1 MSLCFT
7 GSAAPGGTVNG
18 WADWFSDTTTMRSGY
33 SGLQSFRDPFLLQAS
48 EMSDPIKDNK
58 LVELSYKI
66 TDAKSGQ
73 VLSAVEFPIAYVH
86 GHNDILAPQVLEEL
100 EGKSVGDIIEVPI
113 DCNTIFG
120 PRDETLVF
128 TDLIS
133 NVPEEY
139 REIGTTITM
148 ENDKGEAK
156 NFIVTRMDDET
167 LTVDGNNP
175 MCGREVVFTLE
186 ILSVRD
192 ASDEE
197 IEGGGK
203 DNDGVSLDE
212 ALMTQGLKAHS
223 IN

>member
-1 MSLCFT
+1 M
-7 GSAAPGGTVNG
+7 
-18 WADWFSDTTTMRSGY
+18 
-33 SGLQSFRDPFLLQAS
+33 LQVCK
-48 EMSDPIKDNK
+48 MSDLIEDDK
-58 LVELSYKI
+58 LVELSYRV

-100 EGKSVGDIIEVPI
+100 EGKKVGDIIDVPI
-113 DCNTIFG
+113 DCNSIFG
-120 PRDETLVF
+120 PRDESLVF
-128 TDLIS
+128 TDLIK
-133 NVPEEY
+133 NVPEQY

-148 ENDKGEAK
+148 ENAKGEAK
-156 NFIVTRMDDET
+156 NFIVTRMDDKT

-175 MCGREVVFTLE
+175 MCGREVIFTLE
-186 ILSVRD
+186 ILTVRD

-203 DNDGVSLDE
+203 DNDGVNLDDV
-212 ALMTQGLKAHS
+212 LKTQGVKAHS